1 MENSN
6 QGPGQTCPG
15 LSDSSVIV
23 APSTQEFET
32 TRSNLQRSYATLS
45 EHCEHIAREND
56 ATQRKV
62 AEIFAIWIKTSLEI
76 NHLLGTTDES
86 IAGIAKAKT
95 EAERLRADLNAANTA
110 LAESNACL
118 LIVADNYAKLQNA
131 VFGDPLVPK
140 NPVPSFDESIQAALH
155 NFASTMYYEGQED
168 GAFVKLSKE
177 FEEGNIKAD
186 KFLKKIRK
194 ELREFRNRKVD
205 G

>member
-1 MENSN
+1 MEDSK
-6 QGPGQTCPG
+6 QGPVQTCPG
-15 LSDSSVIV
+15 LSDASVV
-23 APSTQEFET
+23 VDTQMFET
-32 TRSNLQRSYATLS
+32 TGPNLQRSYATLS
-45 EHCEHIAREND
+45 EHYESINMENSIA
-56 ATQRKV
+56 QRKV
-62 AEIFAIWIKTSLEI
+62 ADIFATWVKISSKI
-76 NHLLGTTDES
+76 NRLLGTKDSS